1 MKNILLLLLAGMI
14 LAGCAHKDVVQNH
27 MDEIPTEPLKIK
39 RMEPI
44 YYEIPQSQDGCSEI
58 LFLQNFVGKKKKS
71 NDGSG
76 MRIDNI
82 LDIHVNS
89 VENYATF
96 WGSKI
101 NASYK
106 CTFWGIGVEYEK

>member
-1 MKNILLLLLAGMI
+1 MKNILLLLLAGMV
-14 LAGCAHKDVVQNH
+14 LAGCAHKDIVYNNMH
-27 MDEIPTEPLKIK
+27 DIPTVPLKIK
-39 RMEPI
+39 HMEPV
-44 YYEIPQSQDGCSEI
+44 YYELQQSQDGCPEI

-71 NDGSG
+71 DDGNG

-82 LDIHVNS
+82 IDIHVNG

-101 NASYK
+101 NVSYK
-106 CTFWGIGVEYEK
+106 CMFWGMAVEYEK